1 MGAPKGVPKNF
12 FMVMKG
18 VIKAFTLIE
27 LLVVISV
34 LSILAAIAIPYYWN
48 NRIKAF
54 NATAES
60 DIANFRTFL
69 ELVYAGHQHYPF
81 IRRNMSTGQ
90 VVFTLPE
97 APNDSVSF
105 LTSTK
110 VYIGYRTDND
120 RITYTAIAKH
130 IGGDSYY
137 GVDSDSP
144 LLYYK
149 KDRSYIGRNDNVTL
163 PEPHI
168 GALDFDNS
176 WNAR

>member
-1 MGAPKGVPKNF
+1 MFFMFRKNF
-12 FMVMKG
+12 R
-18 VIKAFTLIE
+18 KAFTLIE

-34 LSILAAIAIPYYWN
+34 MAILAAIAVPYYWN
-48 NRIKAF
+48 SRIKAF
-54 NATAES
+54 NSTAEA

-81 IRRNMSTGQ
+81 IQRNMLTGQ
-90 VVFTLPE
+90 VVFILPD
-97 APNDSVSF
+97 APDDSVSF

-110 VYIGYRTDND
+110 VYIGYRTNTE

-137 GVDSDSP
+137 GIDSDSP

-149 KDRSYIGRNDNVTL
+149 KNRSYVGHIDDVAV
-163 PEPHI
+163 PEPHV
-168 GALDFDNS
+168 GTLDFDDS

>member
-1 MGAPKGVPKNF
+1 MILK
-12 FMVMKG
+12 
-18 VIKAFTLIE
+18 KAFTLIE
-27 LLVVISV
+27 LVVVIAV
-34 LSILAAIAIPYYWN
+34 LSILAAIAIPYFWN
-48 NRIKAF
+48 SRIKAF
-54 NATAES
+54 NSTAEA

-69 ELVYAGHQHYPF
+69 ELVYADHQHYPL
-81 IRRNMSTGQ
+81 IQRNMTTGE

-97 APNDSVSF
+97 ATYDSVRF
-105 LTSTK
+105 LTGSK
-110 VYIGYRTDND
+110 VYIGYKTDAD
-120 RITYTAIAKH
+120 RITYVAVAKH